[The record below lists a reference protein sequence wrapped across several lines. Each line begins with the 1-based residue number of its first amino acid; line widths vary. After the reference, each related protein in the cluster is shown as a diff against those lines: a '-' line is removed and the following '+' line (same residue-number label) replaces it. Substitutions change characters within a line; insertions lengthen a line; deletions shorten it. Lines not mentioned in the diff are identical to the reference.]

1 MIFIVQRQRTFGAS
15 RVYGRG
21 DASYMC
27 IHRVMSGFGFW
38 FLFQLCPKALARS
51 AMLLDAAPATLRSQ
65 NRETVAQEAQ
75 VERVEREKLQ
85 EEELKKLY
93 GLLRIGHYKT
103 KPSDL
108 ETFLDAKGIIWL
120 SLKSADQHVG
130 LTISGIE
137 EPVEDAAK
145 AEELWLG
152 RRQVPQNLSAQIL
165 SRDAG
170 ILEASQLRFV
180 RMMRWCLH
188 PELRGYGLGE
198 RLLEQSLVHLKMEK
212 NVDAV
217 AAHFGATSWLM
228 KLWLRHAFIV
238 FVSHNCDPSSGQHSV
253 SVLIPLSDA
262 AEKLVTRLQR
272 RLVLQIFDLLCGPL
286 SDLDGDA
293 VKELLK
299 ALPLQEVDLETISDA
314 WSFAFGARALSH
326 CKHGL
331 CRTVYRALMCAR
343 TCGLPK
349 KEEEVL
355 LALLQGRP
363 IRSQDQLRQ
372 IVRKLLSTSRPE

>member
-1 MIFIVQRQRTFGAS
+1 
-15 RVYGRG
+15 
-21 DASYMC
+21 
-27 IHRVMSGFGFW
+27 MSGFGFW

-262 AEKLVTRLQR
+262 AEKLVRRLQR

-372 IVRKLLSTSRPE
+372 IVRKLLSTSRPEWENWWGKECAWKEVQDY

>member
-1 MIFIVQRQRTFGAS
+1 
-15 RVYGRG
+15 
-21 DASYMC
+21 
-27 IHRVMSGFGFW
+27 MSGFGFW

-137 EPVEDAAK
+137 EPVEDSAK

-198 RLLEQSLVHLKMEK
+198 QLLEQSLVHLKMTL
-212 NVDAV
+212 NFAAV
-217 AAHFGATSWLM
+217 TLPKHALAISCDGKHPFFASVANRGQP
-228 KLWLRHAFIV
+228 LR
-238 FVSHNCDPSSGQHSV
+238 
-253 SVLIPLSDA
+253 L
-262 AEKLVTRLQR
+262 
-272 RLVLQIFDLLCGPL
+272 
-286 SDLDGDA
+286 
-293 VKELLK
+293 
-299 ALPLQEVDLETISDA
+299 
-314 WSFAFGARALSH
+314 SFA
-326 CKHGL
+326 
-331 CRTVYRALMCAR
+331 
-343 TCGLPK
+343 
-349 KEEEVL
+349 
-355 LALLQGRP
+355 
-363 IRSQDQLRQ
+363 
-372 IVRKLLSTSRPE
+372 